1 MDISATKTASSY
13 KDNVKNLI
21 KILTIKN
28 KIEIK
33 GSASLASQ
41 KYPADLDFYT
51 TISSND
57 IEKVRDVVNR
67 INNDPNLYF
76 IELKEQKGNKKKKYY
91 PTTYSDKLSMKNPDF
106 IKIDLVCWF
115 ENRFIEASCIYQVK
129 QEKQTTEEYISDINK
144 DIEELQKEGKYYKVL
159 KRLFSIYRAKNDKK
173 KQLQLTKIFNS
184 EVGEKYQI
192 VSNVEALVLVLQ
204 YYKDDLT
211 KKRVALN
218 IKELGDIE
226 NPYKFIK
233 SEFKLINNISKDFLN
248 NIFTS

>member
-1 MDISATKTASSY
+1 MDINEPKTASTFN
-13 KDNVKNLI
+13 DNIKNLI

-28 KIEIK
+28 KIELK

-41 KYPADLDFYT
+41 KFPADLDFYT
-51 TISSND
+51 TIIPND
-57 IEKVRDVVNR
+57 IEKVREVVKR
-67 INNDPNLYF
+67 INSDPNLYF
-76 IELKEQKGNKKKKYY
+76 IELKEQRGNKKKKYY
-91 PTTYSDKLSMKNPDF
+91 PNTYSDKLSMKNPDF

-115 ENRFIEASCIYQVK
+115 ENRFIEASCIYQIN

-144 DIEELQKEGKYYKVL
+144 DIEELIKEEKYYKVL

-173 KQLQLTKIFNS
+173 KQLKLTKIFNS
-184 EVGEKYQI
+184 EIGENYQI
-192 VSNVEALVLVLQ
+192 VSNVEALVLVLE

-218 IKELGDIE
+218 LKEIGKIE

-233 SEFKLINNISKDFLN
+233 SEFKLINNISKDILDN
-248 NIFTS
+248 VFTS